1 MRSRGS
7 TFFEGFEYSS
17 RILRLCTLLAY
28 ATSGFQSQGITRR
41 ARANYL
47 ADWYYL
53 QVSMMAVLPARPS
66 LIDSRSIESH
76 FSTYLFVP

>member
-1 MRSRGS
+1 MRSRRS
-7 TFFEGFEYSS
+7 TFSEGFEYSP

-28 ATSGFQSQGITRR
+28 ATSGCQSQSITRH

-53 QVSMMAVLPARPS
+53 QASMMAVLPARAS
-66 LIDSRSIESH
+66 LIASRSIESH
-76 FSTYLFVP
+76 FGAYLFMS